1 MEQPWISDKY
11 DPLERFLK
19 NLSEKYMQRLKI
31 KRTKLVMKNHHVK
44 DYSIIQVA
52 QHITPLQFWS
62 QLHCQYLLA
71 ENKEP

>member
-31 KRTKLVMKNHHVK
+31 KRTKLLVK
-44 DYSIIQVA
+44 DHLVKNNSMIQVT
-52 QHITPLQFWS
+52 QLITPLQYWS

-71 ENKEP
+71 ENREP